1 MNFRNALLGTT
12 AMLGTVALLTPTD
25 ASAFDVNIRGFFNFN
40 TVVGSDIDNALGRN
54 SRSYD
59 FTTDSEIHIE
69 GVNTDDETG
78 IRYGMLVE
86 FETDPQNGLATQALG
101 DPDNTDDDRESVG
114 GAVIDESYIF
124 VDGGFGG
131 FRLGNE
137 DGAVDNSKIGAY
149 NIAAGTGG
157 IDGQAVVASVR
168 FAPINTSD
176 STKIRY
182 DSPSLAGFTL
192 HGSFTPNNGL
202 EGNNVVGA
210 DPNYEDWTE
219 LALVYTN
226 SFGGFDV
233 QAGGTYAFNSGKNG
247 ADDYDG
253 FNVGTTLGYAGFQ
266 FSGSYWEDHD
276 APLIGGVGTQSGDL
290 KGYTLG
296 AAATLGPVD
305 TSITWA
311 QITDADTGV
320 DAEGD
325 NEGHNL
331 VLSGSVGILPGM
343 SLNGDVS
350 WFDRDAGGD
359 DDGVTGVVR
368 LRVAF

>member
-1 MNFRNALLGTT
+1 MNLRNALLGTT
-12 AMLGTVALLTPTD
+12 AILGATALVVPSS

-40 TVVGSDIDNALGRN
+40 VVGGDVQESLGRE

-69 GVNTDDETG
+69 GVNVDDETG

-86 FETDPQNGLATQALG
+86 FETDPQNGTRTEGLG
-101 DPDNTDDDRESVG
+101 TPELDDDRADTG
-114 GAVIDESYIF
+114 GAVIDESYLF
-124 VDGGFGG
+124 VQGGFGG
-131 FRLGNE
+131 FRFGNE

-157 IDGQAVVASVR
+157 IDGQGVVAPVR
-168 FAPINTSD
+168 FAPINTGD

-182 DSPSLAGFTL
+182 DSPSIAGFTI
-192 HGSFTPNNGL
+192 HGSFTPNAGI
-202 EGNNVVGA
+202 EGNNVVRETV
-210 DPNYEDWTE
+210 DYEDWVET
-219 LALVYTN
+219 ALVYTN

-247 ADDYDG
+247 NDDYDG
-253 FNVGTTLGYAGFQ
+253 YNLGATLGFAGIQ
-266 FSGSYWEDHD
+266 GSGSFWHD
-276 APLIGGVGTQSGDL
+276 NDGPDGDL
-290 KGYTLG
+290 TGYTLG
-296 AAATLGPVD
+296 AAATLGPADV
-305 TSITWA
+305 SVTWA
-311 QITDADTGV
+311 DITDADNNE
-320 DAEGD
+320 EG
-325 NEGHNL
+325 NNL
-331 VLSGSVGILPGM
+331 VLSASVGVLPGM
-343 SLNGDVS
+343 SLNGDVA